1 VGSGSPA
8 KAPPAMDNTIEFG
21 ANNALTDE
29 TATEIGKR
37 LYERDAKAECPR
49 CAGSLSVVV
58 NGLVALP
65 IFSGDDEA
73 PPQRLNCACIRCKK
87 CGFVALHSLDS
98 LNLSL

>member
-1 VGSGSPA
+1 
-8 KAPPAMDNTIEFG
+8 MDTIEFG
-21 ANNALTDE
+21 TNHALTDE
-29 TATEIGKR
+29 SATEIGKR

-49 CAGSLSVVV
+49 CAGPMSVVA

-65 IFSGDDEA
+65 IFSGDDDA

-98 LNLSL
+98 LGLSL

>member
-1 VGSGSPA
+1 
-8 KAPPAMDNTIEFG
+8 MDKIEFG
-21 ANNALTDE
+21 TNNALTDE

-49 CAGSLSVVV
+49 CAGPMSVVA

-65 IFSGDDEA
+65 IFGGDDDA

-98 LNLSL
+98 LGLGH